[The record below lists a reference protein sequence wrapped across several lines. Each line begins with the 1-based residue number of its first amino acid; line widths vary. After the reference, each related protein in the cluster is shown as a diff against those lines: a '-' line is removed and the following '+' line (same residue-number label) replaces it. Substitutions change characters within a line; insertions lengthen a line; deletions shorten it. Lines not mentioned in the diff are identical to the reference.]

1 VVVFCFFYIV
11 GRMCNTGTSVPVG
24 IIACVRCRSCRGD
37 LSERPFPGWIR
48 DLVAIRLVCQSA
60 SFGLPVASSCLSVHL
75 QYLIV
80 VPHASC
86 SWARDAFFTDTQ
98 SRANGWIGEVVS

>member
-1 VVVFCFFYIV
+1 MVVFCFFYIV

-60 SFGLPVASSCLSVHL
+60 SLPPLVCLSPRLVFLFIYNTSSSCLM
-75 QYLIV
+75 
-80 VPHASC
+80 
-86 SWARDAFFTDTQ
+86 
-98 SRANGWIGEVVS
+98 SRARGPEMLSLRTHSLEPTGG